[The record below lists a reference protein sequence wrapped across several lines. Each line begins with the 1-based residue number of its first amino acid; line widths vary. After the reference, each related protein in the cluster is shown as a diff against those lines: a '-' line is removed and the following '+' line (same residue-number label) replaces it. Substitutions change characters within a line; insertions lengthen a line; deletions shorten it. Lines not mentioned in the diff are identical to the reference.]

1 MNTYAILISFLF
13 EDDILKIVRS
23 NEPTVIQSYLEDYV
37 ILLQNRMNDYMVE
50 LTTQSLSCPV
60 TLPTKTSMSLE
71 ILDRRLTDFVRLHH
85 LDLKRQVNYHIS
97 KLRDTIR
104 EKELVQESSLYA
116 ITTEQVISMYRLIE
130 FVFAL
135 YFDCRKKSSVV

>member
-1 MNTYAILISFLF
+1 MISFLF

-23 NEPTVIQSYLEDYV
+23 NEPNIIQSYLEDYV
-37 ILLQNRMNDYMVE
+37 ILLQNRMNEYTVE

-60 TLPTKTSMSLE
+60 TLLTKISMSLE
-71 ILDRRLTDFVRLHH
+71 MLDQRLNDFVRLHH

-104 EKELVQESSLYA
+104 EKELVQESSLYPV
-116 ITTEQVISMYRLIE
+116 TSEQVISM
-130 FVFAL
+130 
-135 YFDCRKKSSVV
+135 